1 MTYFFPD
8 TPRKTRVAKRGAGL
22 AGKSVVYQEQFEVPI
37 SNAQVNSDR
46 HQECHT
52 SITRGTA
59 RCTNPPFLPSRGP
72 YHEEHAGCDNRDSY
86 SEI

>member
-1 MTYFFPD
+1 
-8 TPRKTRVAKRGAGL
+8 
-22 AGKSVVYQEQFEVPI
+22 VPI